1 MYIKNLIIL
10 ILLLNELING
20 YDLNLIKEKDDE
32 LDCNEELAQ
41 LGCSCFSDLNL
52 QLKQGFNTCSYLRLG
67 CILDKNISYNYY
79 NVTSSMNRLI
89 DVCWSQ
95 LYFENVYSLT
105 SNSLVNLKFASF
117 NQQKNVYITYKNV
130 YEIDSCAFEKV
141 TLKNNENL
149 IIKLDSSLSI
159 NSNQTSPSL
168 ALKPNCFANI
178 QKCKVLELANFYNS
192 KSVYL
197 HTSMF
202 KGSFIENLVISY
214 STFDGFNSDL
224 DSRSDETQ
232 IKNIIIDN
240 SNINIL
246 GFNTIGK
253 FYMLEG
259 VEIQNSGVVL
269 VAGEALYKCCEYIKY
284 LLLNNNQI
292 KTITSNTFKELY
304 YLLYLS
310 LANNPLETIEPSA
323 FDSFRKFLI
332 KLNLESTSLAS
343 LNGSFYDMQ
352 LLRDLILSN
361 TNYLSFGDIKVI
373 LENAPSL
380 QYLNLAN
387 SGIVKNATSLN
398 DLLDEIDAN
407 IKSQQQK
414 NDYALTD
421 LNYIDVSTSGV
432 HLNENKFRDSF
443 ERNRNC
449 LWEKLLSRTF
459 IKVHSE
465 HPCNCALFFLYRNI
479 TKFNFPNSKTINLT
493 SSYDNNNYELTS
505 LNFIRYSNT
514 KTTENLNDWELILS
528 NMPKCYKIFWMQNY
542 NFNSIIQ
549 QEIECGLWDNNLNC
563 SDIPTTLATTET
575 TSEELTSTSDIITT
589 EAPSTTET
597 HHLSTNEPTTVDNQ
611 ITDTTEILVLKKQIV
626 SKLTLPILLSVFASC
641 IFILLIIAIK
651 AKYDY
656 KNKFLRIY
664 NKTLIDSPKQS
675 REMENI
681 AIISSIN
688 NTIEPFIFDIDDTSN
703 LISN

>member
-1 MYIKNLIIL
+1 
-10 ILLLNELING
+10 
-20 YDLNLIKEKDDE
+20 
-32 LDCNEELAQ
+32 
-41 LGCSCFSDLNL
+41 
-52 QLKQGFNTCSYLRLG
+52 
-67 CILDKNISYNYY
+67 
-79 NVTSSMNRLI
+79 
-89 DVCWSQ
+89 
-95 LYFENVYSLT
+95 
-105 SNSLVNLKFASF
+105 
-117 NQQKNVYITYKNV
+117 
-130 YEIDSCAFEKV
+130 
-141 TLKNNENL
+141 
-149 IIKLDSSLSI
+149 
-159 NSNQTSPSL
+159 
-168 ALKPNCFANI
+168 
-178 QKCKVLELANFYNS
+178 
-192 KSVYL
+192 
-197 HTSMF
+197 MF

-246 GFNTIGK
+246 GFNTIGT

-259 VEIQNSGVVL
+259 VEIQNSGVVR
-269 VAGEALYKCCEYIKY
+269 VESEALHKCCEYIKY

-292 KTITSNTFKELY
+292 KSITSKTFKELY

-310 LANNPLETIEPSA
+310 LANNPLETIEASA

-332 KLNLESTSLAS
+332 KLNLKSTSLAS

-352 LLRDLILSN
+352 LLRELILSN

-380 QYLNLAN
+380 QYLNLGN

-407 IKSQQQK
+407 INRQQQK
-414 NDYALTD
+414 DDYALTD

-432 HLNENKFRDSF
+432 HLSEKKFRDSF
-443 ERNRNC
+443 ERKRNC
-449 LWEKLLSRTF
+449 LWEKLLSKTF
-459 IKVHSE
+459 IKVHPE

-479 TKFNFPNSKTINLT
+479 TKFNFPNSKTIN
-493 SSYDNNNYELTS
+493 YANNNYELTN
-505 LNFIRYSNT
+505 LNFIQYSNM
-514 KTTENLNDWELILS
+514 KSAYNLNDWELILS
-528 NMPKCYKIFWMQNY
+528 NMPKCYKILWMQNY
-542 NFNSIIQ
+542 NFNSILQ
-549 QEIECGLWDNNLNC
+549 QEVECGLWDNNLNC

-597 HHLSTNEPTTVDNQ
+597 YHQSTKHTTVDNQ
-611 ITDTTEILVLKKQIV
+611 ITDTTEISTLKKQID
-626 SKLTLPILLSVFASC
+626 SKLTLPILLSVFALC
-641 IFILLIIAIK
+641 IFILFIIGIK

-664 NKTLIDSPKQS
+664 NKTLIDSPKKS